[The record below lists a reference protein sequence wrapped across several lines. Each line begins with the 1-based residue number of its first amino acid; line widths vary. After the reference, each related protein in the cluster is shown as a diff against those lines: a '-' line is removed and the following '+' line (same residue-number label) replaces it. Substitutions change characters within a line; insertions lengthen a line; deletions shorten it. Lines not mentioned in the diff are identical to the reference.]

1 MENKNSYNELL
12 EYLDKIYVRKDHC
25 NGRHETTEKEITTIL
40 ITQEQIK
47 TKISFIEKVCL
58 IIATST
64 IGLLITQI
72 GGVLIK

>member
-1 MENKNSYNELL
+1 MEIKNSYTELL

-47 TKISFIEKVCL
+47 TKISFIEKICL
-58 IIATST
+58 IIATAT
-64 IGLLITQI
+64 VGMLITQI
-72 GGVLIK
+72 GGVIFK

>member
-47 TKISFIEKVCL
+47 TKRSFIEKVCL

-72 GGVLIK
+72 GGVLMK

>member
-72 GGVLIK
+72 GGVLMK

>member
-1 MENKNSYNELL
+1 MENKNSYSELL

-72 GGVLIK
+72 GGVLMK

>member
-1 MENKNSYNELL
+1 MESKNSYSELM

-47 TKISFIEKVCL
+47 TKITFIEKVCL
-58 IIATST
+58 IIATAT
-64 IGLLITQI
+64 IGMFATQI
-72 GGVLIK
+72 GSVIFK

>member
-1 MENKNSYNELL
+1 MENKNSYSELL

-47 TKISFIEKVCL
+47 TKITFIEKVCL
-58 IIATST
+58 IIATAT
-64 IGLLITQI
+64 IGMFATQI
-72 GGVLIK
+72 GSVIFK

>member
-1 MENKNSYNELL
+1 MEKNCYAELL

-58 IIATST
+58 IIATAT
-64 IGLLITQI
+64 IGMLITQI
-72 GGVLIK
+72 GGVIFR